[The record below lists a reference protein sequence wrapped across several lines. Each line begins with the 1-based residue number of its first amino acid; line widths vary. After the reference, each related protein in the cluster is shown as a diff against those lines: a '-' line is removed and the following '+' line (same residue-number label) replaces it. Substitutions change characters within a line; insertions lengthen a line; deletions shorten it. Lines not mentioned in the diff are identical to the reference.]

1 MNMLTVLKLVPLTP
15 DLKSK
20 LVACFSAIFVCS
32 AMAGVERPN
41 ILLIYTDDQ
50 RPDAFGALGNP
61 DIQTPNMDRMIRE
74 GFVFN
79 RAYIQGSMTPATCLP
94 SRAMLMSG
102 KSLFRAPLQLE
113 SGVLMPQVYQGA
125 GYRTFATGK
134 WHNGIDAFQRCFQEA
149 EAVFFGGAARS
160 HVQVPVQRM
169 VDGLMVPYDA
179 GDTFST
185 VLFADAAITFLQRP
199 STLKQPFFCYIP
211 FTAPH
216 SPVTPPGKW
225 ATMYEPSG
233 ITLPPNHAALRPEL
247 AESGTDVIARG
258 GRGGRRGAHTSIPE
272 AKRAYARYYG
282 LVTHLDH
289 HIGRVL
295 EALEQSGLDEKTIVV
310 LATDHGM
317 AMGSHGKNGKH
328 NAYEHTSRVQIIVSG
343 AGIPKGTSDALVYL
357 HDIYPTLCRLSGLE
371 VPDSVEG
378 SSLEGIIHGQEDK
391 VRDYLFTAY
400 MDDQRTL
407 RDERWKL
414 FDRPREKRV
423 ALYDLANDPH
433 ELNDVSERNENK
445 ARLRHLQ
452 SELIKAQ
459 AHYGDTPE
467 RSALLMR
474 SRGGRPSVA
483 GRRRPGNGS
492 GSAMVNRSDL
502 ARRLTEKILSSTS
515 TDASLTVSR
524 FQEVWIQLHAG
535 WLGNAPSDRRQGL
548 VQGFA
553 QLMGAEIRPPSNLG
567 GRRRGRG
574 RERIMGAHVLMA
586 RAFIHASDADGDR
599 DITGAELSAAVT
611 QWSTDVDS
619 NGNGTCTHAEVK
631 AWVVS
636 LLEATP
642 ASRGGRFR

>member
-1 MNMLTVLKLVPLTP
+1 
-15 DLKSK
+15 
-20 LVACFSAIFVCS
+20 
-32 AMAGVERPN
+32 
-41 ILLIYTDDQ
+41 
-50 RPDAFGALGNP
+50 
-61 DIQTPNMDRMIRE
+61 
-74 GFVFN
+74 
-79 RAYIQGSMTPATCLP
+79 
-94 SRAMLMSG
+94 
-102 KSLFRAPLQLE
+102 
-113 SGVLMPQVYQGA
+113 
-125 GYRTFATGK
+125 
-134 WHNGIDAFQRCFQEA
+134 
-149 EAVFFGGAARS
+149 
-160 HVQVPVQRM
+160 
-169 VDGLMVPYDA
+169 
-179 GDTFST
+179 
-185 VLFADAAITFLQRP
+185 
-199 STLKQPFFCYIP
+199 
-211 FTAPH
+211 
-216 SPVTPPGKW
+216 
-225 ATMYEPSG
+225 
-233 ITLPPNHAALRPEL
+233 
-247 AESGTDVIARG
+247 
-258 GRGGRRGAHTSIPE
+258 
-272 AKRAYARYYG
+272 
-282 LVTHLDH
+282 
-289 HIGRVL
+289 
-295 EALEQSGLDEKTIVV
+295 
-310 LATDHGM
+310 
-317 AMGSHGKNGKH
+317 
-328 NAYEHTSRVQIIVSG
+328 
-343 AGIPKGTSDALVYL
+343 
-357 HDIYPTLCRLSGLE
+357 
-371 VPDSVEG
+371 
-378 SSLEGIIHGQEDK
+378 
-391 VRDYLFTAY
+391 
-400 MDDQRTL
+400 
-407 RDERWKL
+407 
-414 FDRPREKRV
+414 
-423 ALYDLANDPH
+423 
-433 ELNDVSERNENK
+433 
-445 ARLRHLQ
+445 LQ

-467 RSALLMR
+467 RTALLMR